1 MAHEPTTDVYEIQI
15 SLNLL
20 AGILGPPWLDAQ
32 AAANVWAGTK
42 GLDLLGALN
51 AKAGTTGKHG
61 NEVANTLAGTKN
73 FDMQAALSHL
83 AGGAPRTTS
92 G

>member
-1 MAHEPTTDVYEIQI
+1 MAHEPTTDVYEIQV
-15 SLNLL
+15 SLNIL
-20 AGILGPPWLDAQ
+20 AGNTSPPWMDAQ
-32 AAANVWAGTK
+32 AAANVYAGTK
-42 GLDLLGALN
+42 GLDTLGALN
-51 AKAGTTGKHG
+51 VKAGTKGKHG
-61 NEVANTLAGTKN
+61 AEVSNILAGTKG